1 MMLISS
7 YIAETQ
13 KEYVQDIVLGLI
25 FLCIAMFSLLRIRVH
40 FYNYGYKGKGKVIT
54 AFNLLIFF
62 AALIRSIW
70 FLIPSDVL
78 EGTYIPRKVSAYK
91 DEGWYGILISEVLLS
106 FGSISLFSIFIL
118 LSCYW
123 SHQLKKVDIENT
135 IIDRELLGGINY
147 QQHNTKRLGVMTS
160 FCLCIG
166 IILSLEII
174 NITLFLFQVY
184 NSEIMLLYDSI
195 MLTIL
200 SLTVLFV
207 MTILSKRL
215 RLIMVTIGAINS
227 SSTRPKIRRILAI
240 TIAGNVFFFIRVVL
254 ECTFAISI
262 LICIKD
268 KNDVLLLL
276 QYNYWDMFIA
286 MKHVSEIMVL
296 ILELIISTE
305 IKTYDGTDSNSSSS
319 LKIKS
324 KLHQGI
330 DRKKYQILS
339 NENIPINIKPQT
351 YN

>member
-1 MMLISS
+1 MLTSF
-7 YIAETQ
+7 IAESYN
-13 KEYVQDIVLGLI
+13 EYVQDIVLGII
-25 FLCIAMFSLLRIRVH
+25 FLCIALFSLLRLRVH
-40 FYNYGYKGKGKVIT
+40 YYNYGYKGKGKVIT
-54 AFNLLIFF
+54 AFNLLIFC

-78 EGTYIPRKVSAYK
+78 EGSYIPRKVSAYR

-123 SHQLKKVDIENT
+123 SHQLKKVDTENS

-147 QQHNTKRLGVMTS
+147 QQHNKRLGVMAT
-160 FCLCIG
+160 FCVCIG
-166 IILSLEII
+166 TILGLEII
-174 NITLFLFQVY
+174 NITLFLFQIY

-200 SLTVLFV
+200 SLIVLFV
-207 MTILSKRL
+207 MTVLSKRL
-215 RLIMVTIGAINS
+215 RLIMTTIGAINS

-262 LICIKD
+262 LICIK
-268 KNDVLLLL
+268 KRTEVVLLL
-276 QYNYWDMFIA
+276 QYNYWDTFIA

-305 IKTYDGTDSNSSSS
+305 IKTYDGKETNSSS

-324 KLHQGI
+324 KLHQNI
-330 DRKKYQILS
+330 DRKKYQIISS